1 MWRIACLAQALMLAA
16 PAVYADQT
24 TGFRIGDQNWQVPV
38 RKGFCATDDPRL
50 SEMAHD
56 NLSGLIAVL
65 AMHVHCKD
73 LEQSKARGEPEKLR
87 LHFWGVMVD
96 NGRPMLASPDML
108 NELEALRVLVREGSD
123 QEYRAMANGIQQTMR
138 RGGTSM
144 HCLSLDTV
152 DDILGGKLCTSGPDG
167 FKIDLA
173 GALRPLQ
180 GVVAIAVVM
189 HVPGGGPFTPDF
201 SQAAAML
208 TSMRSRQ

>member
-1 MWRIACLAQALMLAA
+1 
-16 PAVYADQT
+16 
-24 TGFRIGDQNWQVPV
+24 
-38 RKGFCATDDPRL
+38 
-50 SEMAHD
+50 MAHD
-56 NLSGLIAVL
+56 SLSGLIAVL

-73 LEQSKARGEPEKLR
+73 LEQFKARGEPEKLR

-180 GVVAIAVVM
+180 AFAGAA
-189 HVPGGGPFTPDF
+189 
-201 SQAAAML
+201 SYAAAGAWRP
-208 TSMRSRQ
+208 TSPSSPTTPRVSPARL